1 MVFLD
6 LRAIVQRHFP
16 AAEIDQLGASLDM
29 SRVKWRS
36 FQRHAAPEKRVAT
49 RWLSIGGP
57 SVLLPESLKTGM
69 PASAPSAPLIHSI
82 NDLSRDAR
90 AKRFLYLSDYGRCA
104 FGGVPTIDRT
114 TLSRVAL

>member
-1 MVFLD
+1 
-6 LRAIVQRHFP
+6 
-16 AAEIDQLGASLDM
+16 
-29 SRVKWRS
+29 
-36 FQRHAAPEKRVAT
+36 
-49 RWLSIGGP
+49 
-57 SVLLPESLKTGM
+57 M